1 MSVDHL
7 WAPWRLEYIK
17 KQGDKDSGCPFCE
30 LPKET
35 PSAENLVLF
44 KNDRLFVI
52 MNKFP
57 YNPGHLLVIPR
68 AHVRQPKDLEP
79 GVWQELST
87 AIQAAM
93 SIVDEA
99 LKPQGFNV
107 GINLGSGAGAGIPD
121 HLHWH
126 IVPRWNGDT
135 NFMPVIAETK
145 AIPTHN
151 ATVYRQLEKFFSKF
165 AEQLL

>member
-1 MSVDHL
+1 MSLDHL
-7 WAPWRLEYIK
+7 WAPWRIEYIK
-17 KQGDKDSGCPFCE
+17 QQGDKERGCPFCV
-30 LPKET
+30 LPKEE
-35 PSAENLVLF
+35 PSSENLVLF
-44 KNDRLFVI
+44 KNERLFVI

-68 AHVRQPKDLEP
+68 AHVREPKNLEK

-87 AIQAAM
+87 AIQACLD
-93 SIVDEA
+93 ILTEA
-99 LKPQGFNV
+99 FKPQGFNV

-135 NFMPVIAETK
+135 NFMPVVAETK

-151 ATVYRQLEKFFSKF
+151 TTVYRQLEKYFSDF
-165 AEQLL
+165 ESRLL